1 MAQPPHADDP
11 SRMLRDLVATGRFQE
26 ALEAFGWGDRAS
38 VDREPEELLLAATAA
53 KRMGQLDLAT
63 TLGGQALDEFNAKA
77 DADGRMKATNLL
89 GAIAFERGR
98 IGEAESRFGEA
109 LLLAQELSDSLVT
122 ARASNNLAMLAY
134 LRARPDLAL
143 SLYRNAML
151 SYQRLGDRRG
161 TAETYHNLGMTFRT
175 LAAWSDADDASN
187 EAVRHA
193 SIVGDKALLALTLMG
208 RAEVHLDKGDT
219 RLASPELD
227 RARTL
232 AEEAGDELG
241 AAEVS
246 RLRALL
252 AFEERRFAEAHA
264 DAEAARTVAANY
276 GSLQLQAESALAS
289 ARALHA
295 LGDAPAMAERRDEA
309 KRLFE
314 SLGAKALL
322 DELERVLPSS

>member
-1 MAQPPHADDP
+1 VAHPPYADDP
-11 SRMLRDLVATGRFQE
+11 SRVLRDLVATGRFQE
-26 ALEAFGWGDRAS
+26 ALDAFRDEGGAS

-53 KRMGQLDLAT
+53 MRMGELDLAT
-63 TLGGQALDEFNAKA
+63 TLGGQALDEFNARA

-89 GAIAFERGR
+89 GAVAFERGR
-98 IGEAESRFGEA
+98 IDEAESRFGEA
-109 LLLAQELSDSLVT
+109 LLLAQELSDSLVA

-143 SLYRNAML
+143 SLYRSAML

-175 LAAWSDADDASN
+175 LSAWSDADDASN

-193 SIVGDKALLALTLMG
+193 SLAGDKALLALTLMG
-208 RAEVHLDKGDT
+208 RAEVHLAKGDA
-219 RLASPELD
+219 RLAYPELD
-227 RARTL
+227 RAGTL

-241 AAEVS
+241 TAEAA

-252 AFEERRFAEAHA
+252 AYHEGRFPESHVE
-264 DAEAARTVAANY
+264 AEAARAVATRY
-276 GSLQLQAESALAS
+276 GSLQLQGECALAS
-289 ARALHA
+289 ARALTA
-295 LGDAPAMAERRDEA
+295 LGNTMAAAERREEA

-314 SLGAKALL
+314 SLGAQALL
-322 DELERVLPSS
+322 EELERALPLS